1 MLGAIRSA
9 QQEGEHARAWPT
21 QPAQPLAQSMQ
32 KTGRGARL
40 GVGGGVG
47 GRQRLTG
54 QGGQVWGCLW

>member
-40 GVGGGVG
+40 GVGGRG
-47 GRQRLTG
+47 GENGL
-54 QGGQVWGCLW
+54 VI